1 MQRFVSHWGLPNLRI
16 WAKLN
21 FELLPRNVWPMVTF
35 VLNKRIPRFIL
46 NYYSSHLNTL
56 LNKVEM
62 TSLYNK
68 RIQNFLILVYKSL
81 FFNEY
86 PTYMRNMFT
95 VRYTNYNLRRTHMLT
110 LNKPRTTTY
119 GLHYFSYFSAQQ
131 WNDLPDELRGSTFN
145 DFKPTCRVWIRLLVF
160 TNFKGWH

>member
-1 MQRFVSHWGLPNLRI
+1 
-16 WAKLN
+16 
-21 FELLPRNVWPMVTF
+21 MVTF

-86 PTYMRNMFT
+86 PTYMSNMFFT
-95 VRYTNYNLRRTHMLT
+95 VHHTTYNLRGIHMLT
-110 LNKPRTTTY
+110 LSKPRTTTY
-119 GLHYFSYFSAQQ
+119 VLAMERSSRRIKEQYFQ
-131 WNDLPDELRGSTFN
+131 
-145 DFKPTCRVWIRLLVF
+145 
-160 TNFKGWH
+160 

>member
-1 MQRFVSHWGLPNLRI
+1 MNRSTRKSE
-16 WAKLN
+16 KL
-21 FELLPRNVWPMVTF
+21 EAV
-35 VLNKRIPRFIL
+35 NKRILRYIL
-46 NYYSSHLNTL
+46 NDSHHTTL

-95 VRYTNYNLRRTHMLT
+95 VRHTTYNLHGTHMLT
-110 LNKPRTTTY
+110 LSKPSTTTY
-119 GLHYFSYFSAQQ
+119 GLHSFSYLSA
-131 WNDLPDELRGSTFN
+131 
-145 DFKPTCRVWIRLLVF
+145 
-160 TNFKGWH
+160 

>member
-1 MQRFVSHWGLPNLRI
+1 
-16 WAKLN
+16 
-21 FELLPRNVWPMVTF
+21 MVTF

-145 DFKPTCRVWIRLLVF
+145 DFKPTCRV
-160 TNFKGWH
+160 